1 MQYKDNPIIG
11 NAKEIFHDHYTN
23 NLWGSE
29 ESVSGPGSTIQYTEN
44 IRKEIP
50 KLVKNLG
57 IKVFLDAPCGDFNL
71 FRMISW
77 QEPIQYI
84 GADIVEPLINRN
96 KLLYGN
102 DNRHFTYLD
111 ITQDTLPKADI
122 WLCRDCLFH
131 LSNKDIISVI
141 DKFLSSG
148 IKYLLT
154 STHSNSENEDITTGS
169 FRLLNLQKDPFN
181 FGQPIAFIEDWIQG
195 YPIRHLALWER
206 ESIRIE

>member
-1 MQYKDNPIIG
+1 MALQRLS
-11 NAKEIFHDHYTN
+11 F
-23 NLWGSE
+23 S
-29 ESVSGPGSTIQYTEN
+29 
-44 IRKEIP
+44 
-50 KLVKNLG
+50 
-57 IKVFLDAPCGDFNL
+57 
-71 FRMISW
+71 
-77 QEPIQYI
+77 
-84 GADIVEPLINRN
+84 LIE
-96 KLLYGN
+96 
-102 DNRHFTYLD
+102 
-111 ITQDTLPKADI
+111 
-122 WLCRDCLFH
+122 
-131 LSNKDIISVI
+131 KDIISVI